1 LIQDFVRVEGLRKS
15 YGPVGAVADLSVAV
29 DKGESLTLLGPS
41 GCGKTTTLRMIAG
54 LETPDSGAIYFDGVP
69 IVSVAERIYV
79 PTERRKIG
87 MVFQSYAIW
96 PHMTVAENVGFPLK
110 VRRVPAGEIGERVAK
125 ALAMVG
131 LPGLEDRP
139 APRLSGGQQQ
149 RVALARAL
157 IHEPEVLLLDEPLS
171 NLDVKLREQMC
182 VELKQL
188 QERLRLTLIYVTHDQ
203 TEALSLSDRIV
214 LLNRGRI
221 EQIGSPR
228 DLYERPATEFVRDF
242 LGKSV
247 TLAGRVHGLANGRVA
262 VALACSAASV
272 IECPTPRHLSLS
284 VGDPVDV
291 SVRPEA
297 VRVDGGNGDSRNA
310 LAGSIEAI
318 LYQGERSECEVR
330 LGEDRILVYVP
341 PEIAIARGQSIQLV
355 IPADAFSVW
364 PRGAQPRGRR

>member
-1 LIQDFVRVEGLRKS
+1 LNKDFVRVQGLRKS

-54 LETPDSGAIYFDGVP
+54 LETPDAGAIYFDGVP
-69 IVSVAERIYV
+69 IVSMAERIYV

-110 VRRVPAGEIGERVAK
+110 VRRVPTSQIRERVAK

-182 VELKQL
+182 VELKLL
-188 QERLRLTLIYVTHDQ
+188 QDRLGLTLIYVTHDQ

-214 LLNRGRI
+214 LLNHGRI
-221 EQIGSPR
+221 EQVGSPR

-247 TLAGRVHGLANGRVA
+247 TLSGRVHGLADGRVA
-262 VALACSAASV
+262 VALSSSPDSI
-272 IECPTPRHLSLS
+272 IECPTPSHLRLAI
-284 VGDPVDV
+284 GDPVDV

-297 VRVDGGNGDSRNA
+297 VRIGDRNGVPSNA
-310 LAGSIEAI
+310 LTGSIEAI

-330 LGEDRILVYVP
+330 LGDDRIIVYVP
-341 PEIAIARGQSIQLV
+341 PEIAIVRGQSIQLV

-364 PRGAQPRGRR
+364 PKGAASRDMR